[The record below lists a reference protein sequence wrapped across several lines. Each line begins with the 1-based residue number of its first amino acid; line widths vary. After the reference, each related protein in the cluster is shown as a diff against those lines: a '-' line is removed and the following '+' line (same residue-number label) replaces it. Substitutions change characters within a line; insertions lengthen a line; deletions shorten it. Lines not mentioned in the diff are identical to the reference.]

1 MSSNRS
7 ERGHAGLEGVGC
19 EPHVNRESRPRPAGF
34 EPFLKET
41 DVYIGL
47 GTLLVILILVLVLS

>member
-1 MSSNRS
+1 MS
-7 ERGHAGLEGVGC
+7 
-19 EPHVNRESRPRPAGF
+19 REKPSTSRRLRAIP
-34 EPFLKET
+34 KET